1 MIRRGDERSWAIF
14 SDDLRYRYELGRYW
28 SPNLPTMLVCG
39 LNPSTA
45 DETANDPTIRRCL
58 AFAVRERCGSLL
70 MVNAFAYRSTD
81 PDDLHYVRDPVG
93 PDNDRAIADAR
104 VRSSI
109 RVAAWGKP
117 DRRLR
122 WRLGHLTQLP
132 WQALKLT
139 DDGLFPRHPLYL
151 RADVPL
157 VDYP

>member
-1 MIRRGDERSWAIF
+1 MIRRGDFRSWAIF
-14 SDDLRYRYELGRYW
+14 SDDLRYRYELGRCW

-45 DETANDPTIRRCL
+45 DETANDPTIRRCI

-70 MVNAFAYRSTD
+70 MVNAFALRSTD
-81 PDDLHYVRDPVG
+81 PHALLGLLDPVG
-93 PDNDRAIADAR
+93 PDNDGAIADAR

-109 RVAAWGKP
+109 HVAAWGKP
-117 DRRLR
+117 DKRLR

-132 WQALKLT
+132 WQAFKIT